1 MADVP
6 PAHPQFSTA
15 PQALTVDY
23 APRRVV
29 MYHVTGTEIDAIATG
44 GNSVNLNLTFFGLS
58 AGALI
63 SFGSVL
69 LSTPISNPKTFATY
83 VALSVASLVGAL
95 VFGINGRNAYKSQK
109 QRIEDTK
116 TCAEPR

>member
-1 MADVP
+1 MADA
-6 PAHPQFSTA
+6 PAHPQFSTE

-29 MYHVTGTEIDAIATG
+29 MYHVTGIEIDAFAAG
-44 GNSVNLNLTFFGLS
+44 GNSVNLNLTFFGIS
-58 AGALI
+58 VGALI

-69 LSTPISNPKTFATY
+69 LSTTVTNPKTFATY
-83 VALSVASLVGAL
+83 VALGIASLVGTL
-95 VFGINGRNAYKSQK
+95 VFGINGRNAYKIQK
-109 QRIEDTK
+109 QRITDMK